1 MDFMRRTY
9 IKSDIPQSTANGR
22 TEFGAHHSKLSIT
35 EKGRGP
41 NCCIIL
47 FGGPSQCHKKRGV
60 WSSNTDWSC
69 SPCAVPSRL

>member
-1 MDFMRRTY
+1 MDSTRRVY

-22 TEFGAHHSKLSIT
+22 PEFGGHHSKLSITDT

-47 FGGPSQCHKKRGV
+47 FDGPSQMLQKERRMELHH
-60 WSSNTDWSC
+60 
-69 SPCAVPSRL
+69 